1 MKMNV
6 FTTAAGAVAG
16 RRAVRDPGV
25 VVLRG
30 IPYAAPPFGA
40 DRFRAP
46 RPAAPWNGVRDCAS
60 FGAVA
65 PPSRPSFPARLSG
78 HRATRTS

>member
-1 MKMNV
+1 MSV
-6 FTTAAGAVAG
+6 FTTKAGAVAG

-46 RPAAPWNGVRDCAS
+46 RPAAPWDGVRDCAS

-65 PPSRPSFPARLSG
+65 PSRPSFPARRSG
-78 HRATRTS
+78 RRATRTF